1 MRPHRD
7 VKGHAHEYGEGR
19 IAGVGASMS
28 HVPLFS
34 FEPPPQQ
41 ARRRAAQNRVEY
53 LEKVARNKLAS
64 PIPTVVSQLF
74 PITLPN
80 AEQLKHSLVQIFEN
94 ANLEKQLQE
103 LQAQVAALTM
113 IIASRNESAVAQSS
127 LAVIEGRGHA
137 AAHEGLT
144 SDDPACECDRRQHN
158 QRRRFSI

>member
-1 MRPHRD
+1 
-7 VKGHAHEYGEGR
+7 
-19 IAGVGASMS
+19 MS
-28 HVPLFS
+28 HVPLVP
-34 FEPPPQQ
+34 FEPPPQL
-41 ARRRAAQNRVEY
+41 AHRRAAQNRVEY

-64 PIPTVVSQLF
+64 PMPTVVSQVF

-80 AEQLKHSLVQIFEN
+80 AEQLKHSLVQISEH
-94 ANLEKQLQE
+94 ANLEKRQLQE

>member
-1 MRPHRD
+1 M
-7 VKGHAHEYGEGR
+7 
-19 IAGVGASMS
+19 
-28 HVPLFS
+28 
-34 FEPPPQQ
+34 
-41 ARRRAAQNRVEY
+41 
-53 LEKVARNKLAS
+53 
-64 PIPTVVSQLF
+64 PTVVSQVF

-80 AEQLKHSLVQIFEN
+80 AEQLKHSLVQISEH
-94 ANLEKQLQE
+94 ANLEKRQLQE

-113 IIASRNESAVAQSS
+113 IIASRNESAVAKSS